1 MSDPENPITDS
12 IDIDDIKD
20 KLSGVVIENL
30 QNKTF
35 TDTIKNIDSLMS
47 LVEGYIDNLINDKTS
62 LKSYYDKLLLLK
74 KRGFKVANAIARLKY
89 QIEITETSIN
99 NLGSQKK
106 SRLVLLKNDILEL
119 TKTVLDYRIVIDDK
133 EDGSVKQMR
142 EDLTKYDDIDD
153 KICNSDIMQLAII
166 SLSHMSDLQE
176 DVYKFTPQIDE
187 AKQYKDRNFDVG
199 DLVETLELQKKT
211 TQEKHDMYSVFF
223 VNISQ
228 KHLERTKKY
237 IKELADTAER
247 VKNDTE
253 VLKQSENNN
262 TPSIDAS
269 IDTTTNDT
277 LPQNDIQ
284 QQEEV

>member
-1 MSDPENPITDS
+1 MT
-12 IDIDDIKD
+12 
-20 KLSGVVIENL
+20 
-30 QNKTF
+30 
-35 TDTIKNIDSLMS
+35 

-211 TQEKHDMYSVFF
+211 TQEKHDMYSGFF

-228 KHLERTKKY
+228 KHLERTRKY

-247 VKNDTE
+247 VKNDSE
-253 VLKQSENNN
+253 VLKQSEDNN

-277 LPQNDIQ
+277 QPQV
-284 QQEEV
+284 EEA

>member
-1 MSDPENPITDS
+1 MSDPENPITDN

-142 EDLTKYDDIDD
+142 EDLIKYDDIDD

-187 AKQYKDRNFDVG
+187 AKQYKERNFDVG

-211 TQEKHDMYSVFF
+211 TQEKHDMYSGFF

-253 VLKQSENNN
+253 VLKQSEDNN
-262 TPSIDAS
+262 TPLIDAS

-277 LPQNDIQ
+277 PSQG
-284 QQEEV
+284 EEV

>member
-1 MSDPENPITDS
+1 MSDSEEQNTDNIN
-12 IDIDDIKD
+12 IDEIKD

-35 TDTIKNIDSLMS
+35 TDTIKNIDSLMT
-47 LVEGYIDNLINDKTS
+47 LVEGYIDNLINDTTS
-62 LKSYYDKLLLLK
+62 LKSYYEKLLLLK
-74 KRGFKVANAIARLKY
+74 KRGFKVANAVARLKY

-133 EDGSVKQMR
+133 EDGAVKQMR
-142 EDLTKYDDIDD
+142 EHLNKYDDIDD

-187 AKQYKDRNFDVG
+187 AKQYKERNFDVG
-199 DLVETLELQKKT
+199 DLVETLELQKIT
-211 TQEKHDMYSVFF
+211 TQDKHDMYSNFF
-223 VNISQ
+223 INIGQ

-253 VLKQSENNN
+253 VLKENENTTPVVDATLNTIVNN
-262 TPSIDAS
+262 V
-269 IDTTTNDT
+269 
-277 LPQNDIQ
+277 LPQN
-284 QQEEV
+284 EEV